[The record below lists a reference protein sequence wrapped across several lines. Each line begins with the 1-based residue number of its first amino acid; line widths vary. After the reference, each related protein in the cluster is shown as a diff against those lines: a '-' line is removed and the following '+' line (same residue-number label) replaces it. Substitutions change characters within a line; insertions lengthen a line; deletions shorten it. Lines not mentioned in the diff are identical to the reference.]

1 MYQKKDRRR
10 LRKKVDEEKMKNK
23 ETVASKH
30 YEGLKNLS
38 NKPQYSSLKELL
50 PSKEEFIKDY
60 PFSAIGIVSI
70 KKFWE
75 VCLSVGIVE
84 HPFYE
89 DKSKFNPMEKE
100 LHNLCSK
107 CNDEYYDEDKFKE
120 EVRKIIKKYNTVH
133 NW

>member
-1 MYQKKDRRR
+1 MKK
-10 LRKKVDEEKMKNK
+10 KMKNK

-60 PFSAIGIVSI
+60 PLSAIGIVSI

-89 DKSKFNPMEKE
+89 DESKFNPMEKE
-100 LHNLCSK
+100 LYDLCIK
-107 CNDEYYDEDKFKE
+107 YMYNDEYYDEDKFKG
-120 EVRKIIKKYNTVH
+120 EVRKIIKKYNNET
-133 NW
+133 

>member
-1 MYQKKDRRR
+1 
-10 LRKKVDEEKMKNK
+10 MKNK
-23 ETVASKH
+23 EMVASEH
-30 YEGLKNLS
+30 YEGLKELS

-60 PFSAIGIVSI
+60 PLSAIGIVSI

-89 DKSKFNPMEKE
+89 DESKFNPMEKE
-100 LHNLCSK
+100 LYDLCCK
-107 CNDEYYDEDKFKE
+107 YMYYDDEDYNESKFKDE
-120 EVRKIIKKYNTVH
+120 IRKVFEKH
-133 NW
+133 NVEM